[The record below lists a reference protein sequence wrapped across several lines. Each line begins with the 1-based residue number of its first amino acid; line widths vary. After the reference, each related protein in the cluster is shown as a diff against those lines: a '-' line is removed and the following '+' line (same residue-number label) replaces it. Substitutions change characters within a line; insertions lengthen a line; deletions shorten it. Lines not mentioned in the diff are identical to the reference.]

1 MPQSLSAV
9 YHHLVFSTKD
19 RQPFL
24 AEADL
29 RARLHAYIAVASRE
43 IDCHAL
49 QVGGVADH
57 VHVLA
62 RIGREIAQAE
72 WVKELKRV
80 SSRWL
85 KTQCGAL
92 ADFQWQGGYAIFS
105 VSPSNLDRVRTYVAE
120 QQSHHARFDYQR
132 ELRTLLQRHGLAWD
146 ERHLWD

>member
-19 RQPFL
+19 RRPLL
-24 AEADL
+24 ADADL

-43 IDCHAL
+43 IDCHAIE
-49 QVGGVADH
+49 VGGVADH

-85 KTQCGAL
+85 KTKGDRL

-105 VSPSNLDRVRTYVAE
+105 VSPSNLDRVRAYVANQE
-120 QQSHHARFDYQR
+120 QHHARFDYQR
-132 ELRTLLQRHGLAWD
+132 ELRTLLQRHGLEWD